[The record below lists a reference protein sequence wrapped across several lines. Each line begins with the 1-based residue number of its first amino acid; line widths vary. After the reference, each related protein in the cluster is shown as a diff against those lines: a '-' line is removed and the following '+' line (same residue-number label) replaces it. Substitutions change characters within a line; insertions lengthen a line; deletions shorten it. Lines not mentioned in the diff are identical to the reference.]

1 MADTKSVHRL
11 VIPRVGTPGTSAL
24 RNPGTMEAA
33 LVPEGQQNERKSRAR
48 RLLCIVRRPRLSV

>member
-1 MADTKSVHRL
+1 MADTNSVHRL

-33 LVPEGQQNERKSRAR
+33 LVPEGQQNERKSQAR
-48 RLLCIVRRPRLSV
+48 L